1 MVCRVVMEGA
11 KVESEFRYPL
21 SNVTHGECKSFFHS
35 LVKDIGTGLVLFSEN
50 ILVVEISEKD

>member
-1 MVCRVVMEGA
+1 MEGA